1 MHRTKNYSNFKNKT
15 YIKWISWLDIPL
27 VWHTG
32 RDLGYGA
39 EVCREALYEDPVQ
52 ALLSRTPPF
61 ALVKYI
67 ENCEKND
74 YKLCMNNGNFLV

>member
-74 YKLCMNNGNFLV
+74 YL